1 LAVLL
6 FFISAF
12 LNFIAYLVNPSSTKF
27 TGPFSS
33 IRLAFVKVF
42 LSISLISYLLVEVL
56 SFNNQLSFTSI
67 SIAWGLVAVG
77 IGIFLWKNNSN
88 IHFTIISFK
97 AIEKRYQWLL
107 IFGFIFVL
115 LPLLLLSIFIPPN
128 NWDSLAYHLP
138 RIEHWIQN
146 KNIYPY
152 PTNLIRQIITPP
164 FSEYVLL
171 QLRILS
177 VNDCFLNLLQYFSLI
192 GVLFITTQLFQFL
205 KINYKGQILLCAVLI
220 SLPMLIFQSTTTQT
234 DLLSAFYLLAFIL
247 FSYLFVQDNNKAS
260 FIYLVI
266 ALSIGILT
274 KYTIA
279 IFALPFILY
288 IIYHVLKQKNL
299 SLLLFATTSSVIIAA
314 IVLGPFLYRNYLA
327 FGSLTG
333 NEYFGASMSNSKISF
348 AYTISNSIKNIA
360 DFISVQMNAFNHLM
374 LSFIDSIHL
383 LIGISVNDKGANW
396 NEMNF
401 IVNNHLNEDSAG
413 SLLHFIIFIVSLVL
427 LFRWKD
433 KKWVVLYIAGLLL
446 TFFIYSSIFRYSPW
460 NNRLFLPL
468 TLLFMLASSY
478 IFIKSIKN
486 ESFLFSI
493 AVFLFIISLF
503 PVYMNRAKPIII
515 DPFYLK
521 RVLSHSPKAAEGSKT
536 IFQKTREENYFV
548 WTPFLQKQLDT
559 VFENIPPTANKI
571 NLSTEFDS
579 HEYMIWLY
587 AQKHFN
593 HPFYIGTAQ
602 GFKYKPFTQN
612 NPSAS
617 FYNLSLVDSS
627 MHWKSIVYNK

>member
-1 LAVLL
+1 MAVLL
-6 FFISAF
+6 IFISAF
-12 LNFIAYLVNPSSTKF
+12 LIFIAYLVNPSPTKF

-33 IRLAFVKVF
+33 IRLAFIKAF

-77 IGIFLWKNNSN
+77 MGIFLWKNYSS
-88 IHFTIISFK
+88 IQLPLISFK
-97 AIEKRYQWLL
+97 TIDKKYRWIL
-107 IFGFIFVL
+107 IFAFIFVL

-177 VNDCFLNLLQYFSLI
+177 GNDWFLNLLQYASLI
-192 GVLFITTQLFQFL
+192 GVLFIATQLFQFL
-205 KINYKGQILLCAVLI
+205 KINYKGQILLCCVLI

-247 FSYLFVQDNNKAS
+247 FSYLFIQDNNKES
-260 FIYLVI
+260 FIYLMI

-299 SLLLFATTSSVIIAA
+299 SLLLFAAISSVIIAV
-314 IVLGPFLYRNYLA
+314 IVLVPFLYRNYFS

-333 NEYFGASMSNSKISF
+333 NEYFGASMSNAKISLG
-348 AYTISNSIKNIA
+348 YTISNSVKNIA
-360 DFISVQMNAFNHLM
+360 DFISVPVNTFNQLM
-374 LSFIDSIHL
+374 LLFIDKTHL
-383 LIGISVNDKGANW
+383 LIGITVNDKGANW

-401 IVNNHLNEDSAG
+401 IINNHLNEDSAG
-413 SLLHFIIFIVSLVL
+413 SLLHFIIFIVSLFL
-427 LFRWKD
+427 LFIWKD
-433 KKWVVLYIAGLLL
+433 KKWIILYIAGLLL

-486 ESFLFSI
+486 ESLLFSI
-493 AVFLFIISLF
+493 AVFFLIISLF

-536 IFQKTREENYFV
+536 VFQKTREENYFI

-559 VFENIPPTANKI
+559 VFKKIPPTANKI

-579 HEYMIWLY
+579 HEYLIWQY
-587 AQKHFN
+587 ANNHLN
-593 HPFYIGTAQ
+593 HPIYIGTAQ
-602 GFKYKPFTQN
+602 GFRYKPFTQN
-612 NPSAS
+612 NPPAS

>member
-1 LAVLL
+1 MAVLL

-12 LNFIAYLVNPSSTKF
+12 LIFIAYLVYPSSTKF

-33 IRLAFVKVF
+33 IRLAFVKAF
-42 LSISLISYLLVEVL
+42 LSISLISYFLVEVL
-56 SFNNQLSFTSI
+56 SLNNQLSFTSI
-67 SIAWGLVAVG
+67 SIAWGIVALG
-77 IGIFLWKNNSN
+77 MGIFLWKNYSN
-88 IHFTIISFK
+88 IHFQTISFK
-97 AIEKRYQWLL
+97 TIEKKYQWLL
-107 IFGFIFVL
+107 IFVFVFVL

-171 QLRILS
+171 QLSILS
-177 VNDCFLNLLQYFSLI
+177 GNDWFLNLLQYASLI
-192 GVLFITTQLFQFL
+192 GVLFIASQLFQFL
-205 KINYKGQILLCAVLI
+205 KINHKGQILLCAVLI

-234 DLLSAFYLLAFIL
+234 DLLSAFYLLVFIL
-247 FSYLFVQDNNKAS
+247 FSYLFVQENNKSS

-279 IFALPFILY
+279 IFAFPFILY

-299 SLLLFATTSSVIIAA
+299 SLLLFSTTSSVIIASIILA
-314 IVLGPFLYRNYLA
+314 PFLYRNYLV

-333 NEYFGASMSNSKISF
+333 NEYFEASMSNAKISLG
-348 AYTISNSIKNIA
+348 YTISNSIKNIA
-360 DFISVQMNAFNHLM
+360 DFISVPVNAFNHLM
-374 LSFIDSIHL
+374 LSFIDKIHL
-383 LIGISVNDKGANW
+383 LIGITVNDKGANW

-413 SLLHFIIFIVSLVL
+413 SLLHFVIFIVSLFL
-427 LFRWKD
+427 LFRLKD
-433 KKWVVLYIAGLLL
+433 KKWVFLYIAGLLL

-468 TLLFMLASSY
+468 TLLFMLVSS
-478 IFIKSIKN
+478 FILVKSIKR
-486 ESFLFSI
+486 ESVLFSI
-493 AVFLFIISLF
+493 SVALLLLSLF
-503 PVYMNRAKPIII
+503 PVYMNRAKPIVI

-521 RVLSHSPKAAEGSKT
+521 RVLSHSPKADEGSNT
-536 IFQKTREENYFV
+536 VFQKTREENYFV

-559 VFENIPPTANKI
+559 LFEKIPPTVSKI

-579 HEYMIWLY
+579 HEYMIWEY
-587 AQKHFN
+587 AKKHFN
-593 HPFYIGTAQ
+593 HPLYIGTAQ
-602 GFKYKPFTQN
+602 GFKYKPFIQN
-612 NPSAS
+612 NPPPS

>member
-1 LAVLL
+1 MAVLL
-6 FFISAF
+6 FFISA
-12 LNFIAYLVNPSSTKF
+12 LLIFIAYLVYPSTTKS

-33 IRLAFVKVF
+33 IRLAFIKAF
-42 LSISLISYLLVEVL
+42 LSISLISYLLVEAF

-67 SIAWGLVAVG
+67 SISWGIVSVG
-77 IGIFLWKNNSN
+77 MGVFIWKNFSN
-88 IHFTIISFK
+88 IHFQTISFK
-97 AIEKRYQWLL
+97 TIEKKYQWLL
-107 IFGFIFVL
+107 IFGFVFVL

-138 RIEHWIQN
+138 RIEHWVQN

-177 VNDCFLNLLQYFSLI
+177 GNDWFLNILQYCSLI
-192 GVLFITTQLFQFL
+192 GVIFIATQLFQFL
-205 KINYKGQILLCAVLI
+205 KINYKGQVLLCAVLI
-220 SLPMLIFQSTTTQT
+220 SLPMLIFQSTSTQT

-247 FSYLFVQDNNKAS
+247 FSYLFVQDNNKES
-260 FIYLVI
+260 FVYLVI

-299 SLLLFATTSSVIIAA
+299 SLLLFSATSSVIIASIILA
-314 IVLGPFLYRNYLA
+314 PFLYRNYLV

-333 NEYFGASMSNSKISF
+333 NEYFEASMSNAKISLG
-348 AYTISNSIKNIA
+348 YTISNSIKNIA
-360 DFISVQMNAFNHLM
+360 DFISVPMFAFNHLM
-374 LSFIDSIHL
+374 LSFIDRIHL
-383 LIGISVNDKGANW
+383 LIGITVNDKGANW
-396 NEMNF
+396 NEINF
-401 IVNNHLNEDSAG
+401 IINNHLNEDSAG

-433 KKWVVLYIAGLLL
+433 KKWVFLYIAGLLL

-486 ESFLFSI
+486 ESLLFTI
-493 AVFLFIISLF
+493 AVFLLIISLF
-503 PVYMNRAKPIII
+503 PIYMNRAKPIII

-521 RVLSHSPKAAEGSKT
+521 RVLSNSPKAAEGSKT

-548 WTPFLQKQLDT
+548 WIPFLQKQLDT

-579 HEYMIWLY
+579 HEYIIWQY
-587 AQKHFN
+587 ANKHLN
-593 HPFYIGTAQ
+593 HPIYIGTAQ
-602 GFKYKPFTQN
+602 GFKYKPFIQN
-612 NPSAS
+612 NPAAS